1 MTLIDSEI
9 RRFDKTLLKIAG
21 GSAVFILYLCLIITT
36 IYFELTKKKFG
47 KNSNAMVI
55 MFNIII
61 PLVGGLIIYYSLKSA
76 YKPEEINDDL
86 NKKFDSY
93 WYVIYVIHLIIF
105 MFFVLLGGSNSNVNF
120 SNLNF

>member
-9 RRFDKTLLKIAG
+9 KRFDKTLKKIAG
-21 GSAVFILYLCLIITT
+21 GSAIFILYLCIIITS
-36 IYFELTKKKFG
+36 IYFELTKNKFS
-47 KNSNAMVI
+47 KNSNVKFI

-61 PLVGGLIIYYSLKSA
+61 PLVGGLIIYYSLKSG
-76 YKPEEINDDL
+76 YKPEEINDDV

-93 WYVIYVIHLIIF
+93 WYVIYVIHLIIL
-105 MFFVLLGGSNSNVNF
+105 MFFLMLGGTNGNINF